1 MACCTT
7 WIEFGRVGYGRGKT
21 MTPNQLKK
29 ARKVFEEQVKY
40 TTRLDIFWIEKDQT
54 YRSSKTRIA
63 WYAFLGNMK

>member
-1 MACCTT
+1 
-7 WIEFGRVGYGRGKT
+7 